1 MMPGMDG
8 FHVLKEIRRTSK
20 VPVLMLTAR
29 GEADDKFA
37 GFENGADD
45 YLVKPF
51 LPKELLFRVQAILK
65 RSYPKQEKRV
75 YLDASTVDLEKA
87 EVQRDSGIYPLTA
100 KELTLFEKLYQN
112 AGRIVTTGALC
123 QAVCGEFWQGY
134 EKHFPR
140 ISATC
145 GRRSKLIRPDRF
157 PSLRSK
163 ASDTVLILR
172 RHSHEVHRAF
182 FPSLYSLNDRNPD
195 PLLSPQYPAAWR
207 VFCDC
212 RSGKC
217 KNSNFP
223 IEELS
228 RHIEADS
235 GQFHID
241 AQAEEILADSGAWA
255 MILNDSG
262 IVIWEQDL
270 PAELARRYTATE
282 VAMFSRWYLD
292 DYPVNIWKR
301 SDGLLVV
308 GLPPGDIVNYYFSLR
323 QDISVRFW

>member
-1 MMPGMDG
+1 MPGMDG

-45 YLVKPF
+45 YLIKPF

-134 EKHFPR
+134 ENEKTLSTH
-140 ISATC
+140 
-145 GRRSKLIRPDRF
+145 
-157 PSLRSK
+157 LRH
-163 ASDTVLILR
+163 LR
-172 RHSHEVHRAF
+172 E
-182 FPSLYSLNDRNPD
+182 
-195 PLLSPQYPAAWR
+195 
-207 VFCDC
+207 
-212 RSGKC
+212 K
-217 KNSNFP
+217 
-223 IEELS
+223 
-228 RHIEADS
+228 IEADPS
-235 GQFHID
+235 RPVSLITVKGVGYRLNLKE
-241 AQAEEILADSGAWA
+241 AQ
-255 MILNDSG
+255 
-262 IVIWEQDL
+262 
-270 PAELARRYTATE
+270 P
-282 VAMFSRWYLD
+282 
-292 DYPVNIWKR
+292 
-301 SDGLLVV
+301 
-308 GLPPGDIVNYYFSLR
+308 
-323 QDISVRFW
+323 